1 MVTYGLAR
9 NSCPMTEAIG
19 DTNKNLILP
28 LLPVR
33 KKAISKKKRV
43 GVNKNKCDFLGPCS
57 NIPPTEDPPQQYPPL
72 RTSFIVDSLP
82 GVFAVDKPTNYVVTN
97 SSTVIENKENI
108 PITEATMMHST
119 SPFSKDSSLF
129 KDLFDSNDDYSIE
142 LTNLSNNFMT
152 SEILTPSAKLSP
164 NNNTNIITSAV
175 AHSQQ
180 ASVSESQDN
189 KSYSPSTQY
198 FSVQNGYWNTCAPLV
213 WNQGFPTPLGGPSM
227 STNPVKA
234 PDIRLSSSQ
243 FRKQHSRYK
252 KAVSRTSMAKAIY
265 AWPCESISREGADS
279 PHSRP
284 YQGIWGSMIDVSS
297 LRLNANRKISQKG
310 KCLEYVWQD
319 PNPVLTLDGEQI
331 ELVEKFLYLGSCISA
346 GGGVSD
352 EIDTSIVKAKADY
365 TNLGHLWCL
374 RNVSLAVKV
383 RIYNASVIAVLLYA
397 CETWPL
403 RVEDIRRLSVFDHRC
418 LRRIADI
425 QWQHHVSNAE
435 FVQGIKRKFS
445 PKGTWVKPLMGC
457 ILKPISGNELQSDA
471 KRPRKFV
478 STHSPTA
485 LTSAITV
492 SSPIISSISLTD
504 TNSSLGNP
512 RFSSYTLNRS
522 KSYSCNPVNTPSSL
536 PIVRLRER
544 QRNPLHEVVS
554 SSNSSILKS
563 TYSTESPSCSVTNS
577 INKQKPLSNCEQR
590 ILKSYID
597 SINEIRR
604 IPVNEDNFSELRK
617 CFNL

>member
-1 MVTYGLAR
+1 MTGSLQKKLNTHWARSVPDKRLAIQLLRVTPFIFTASRSTMGSLLCCDVEEPFAVLSTSNQYPRIYDGNLWISAKFMSYVR
-9 NSCPMTEAIG
+9 DPLPKCRTEAIG
-19 DTNKNLILP
+19 DTNKNPILP
-28 LLPVR
+28 RLPVR
-33 KKAISKKKRV
+33 KKAMSKKKRV

-108 PITEATMMHST
+108 PITEASMMHST

-175 AHSQQ
+175 AHSQ

-198 FSVQNGYWNTCAPLV
+198 FSVQNASDFSNLKT
-213 WNQGFPTPLGGPSM
+213 
-227 STNPVKA
+227 
-234 PDIRLSSSQ
+234 
-243 FRKQHSRYK
+243 
-252 KAVSRTSMAKAIY
+252 
-265 AWPCESISREGADS
+265 SISSVTEINS
-279 PHSRP
+279 
-284 YQGIWGSMIDVSS
+284 
-297 LRLNANRKISQKG
+297 
-310 KCLEYVWQD
+310 
-319 PNPVLTLDGEQI
+319 DGQ
-331 ELVEKFLYLGSCISA
+331 
-346 GGGVSD
+346 
-352 EIDTSIVKAKADY
+352 
-365 TNLGHLWCL
+365 
-374 RNVSLAVKV
+374 
-383 RIYNASVIAVLLYA
+383 
-397 CETWPL
+397 
-403 RVEDIRRLSVFDHRC
+403 
-418 LRRIADI
+418 
-425 QWQHHVSNAE
+425 

-445 PKGTWVKPLMGC
+445 PKGTWVKPLMGR

-504 TNSSLGNP
+504 TSSSLGNP

-536 PIVRLRER
+536 PIVRMRER